1 MDRNI
6 ITYGWGLVV
15 AWLLC
20 ILVIATSYHSTRTT
34 KEQIYEL
41 GSSVQKLRD
50 SFAFETPYR
59 VMMADEQA
67 LDLQL
72 IYALRLQIDTQYKRA
87 WISPD
92 INHLLFTTDRFIDQ
106 AKVYLDNS
114 LDLQGLVE
122 QIKITR
128 ERYADNQKVSLL
140 YNILSAN
147 VLEALFG
154 DNRSSPQIF
163 RNIDNIYALS
173 TTLPQGQQK
182 DLQEI
187 LANVS
192 AVLGAYAKGQY
203 IVDNII
209 AHDVHTQINTQNGQ
223 FNTLLSMHIWLS
235 GIISALVISTFMG
248 LLFWVNRTKVIS
260 DSECLHSESE
270 QDPQQKEAN
279 IAAGGVD
286 SHKEVKIPTGGE
298 INFTQM
304 MVSFDNNTESVRML
318 LEVFIED
325 HSDDIEVI
333 NELITKGNAEEV
345 HRKVHSL
352 KGVGG
357 NLGADNIKKIAG
369 QIEDVVMVDLS
380 PVGPLLEQLTVHLD
394 AAIAEARNFLDEFN

>member
-6 ITYGWGLVV
+6 INYGWGLVA

-20 ILVIATSYHSTRTT
+20 MLVIATSYHSTRTT

-59 VMMADEQA
+59 VMMANDQA

-72 IYALRLQIDTQYKRA
+72 IYALRLQIDAQYKKA

-106 AKVYLDNS
+106 AKVYLENS
-114 LDLQGLVE
+114 LDLQNLVE
-122 QIKITR
+122 QIKVMR
-128 ERYADNQKVSLL
+128 ERHADNQRVSFL
-140 YNILSAN
+140 YYILSAN

-163 RNIDNIYALS
+163 RDIDNVYALS
-173 TTLPQGQQK
+173 TALPQQEQQ

-187 LANVS
+187 LASVS

-209 AHDVHTQINTQNGQ
+209 AHDVHAQISAQNGQ
-223 FNTLLSMHIWLS
+223 FNSLLAMHIWLA
-235 GIISALVISTFMG
+235 GTVSALVMATFMG
-248 LLFWVNRTKVIS
+248 LLIWGHRIRVLS
-260 DSECLHSESE
+260 DSESTSSESE
-270 QDPQQKEAN
+270 EGTSQREVNVA
-279 IAAGGVD
+279 V
-286 SHKEVKIPTGGE
+286 SHVEPRKKVKIPMGGE

-304 MVSFDNNTESVRML
+304 MDSFDNDTESVRML

-325 HSDDIEVI
+325 HSDDIDVMRD
-333 NELITKGNAEEV
+333 LIAKGNAEEV

-357 NLGADNIKKIAG
+357 NLGADNIKNLSG
-369 QIEDVVMVDLS
+369 QIEEIVMDDLS
-380 PVGPLLEQLTVHLD
+380 SVAPLLEKLSVHLEQ
-394 AAIAEARNFLDEFN
+394 AITEARNFLDEAT